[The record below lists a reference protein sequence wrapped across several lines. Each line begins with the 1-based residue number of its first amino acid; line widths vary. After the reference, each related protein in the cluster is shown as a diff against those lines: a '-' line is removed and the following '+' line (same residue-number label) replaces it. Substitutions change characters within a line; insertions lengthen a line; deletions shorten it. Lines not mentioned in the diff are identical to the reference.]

1 MSSAAPVATSLSL
14 AGRIAERARHI
25 VATEPAEG
33 HDGTLMPH
41 APAATDH
48 SLRLIRA
55 MIAAAKCD
63 GALTDA
69 ERERLLDRIGSAE
82 FHPDVM
88 DWIEREFRAP
98 LDIEAVVEGCC
109 ESRLRAVELYIASL
123 EAIDL
128 AHAEEHAWLRRLAGR
143 LGLERALID
152 AIHAKHDAPP
162 LDWG

>member
-1 MSSAAPVATSLSL
+1 MDKTAQASQSLL
-14 AGRIAERARHI
+14 GRVRERARHI
-25 VATEPAEG
+25 VATEATEG
-33 HDGTLMPH
+33 HDATLMPH
-41 APAATDH
+41 GPAATDH

-63 GALTDA
+63 GALTEG

-82 FHPDVM
+82 FHPEVM

-98 LDIEAVVEGCC
+98 LDIETVVQGCC
-109 ESRLRAVELYIASL
+109 TSRLRAVELYLASL

-128 AHAEEHAWLRRLAGR
+128 AHPEEHAWLRRLAGR
-143 LGLERALID
+143 LGLEKALID
-152 AIHAKHDAPP
+152 AIHAKHAAPP